1 MSSYIRMDVYIYT
14 RGSLTQWLIGTQLYR
29 YIYIYI
35 ETTQL
40 PVIHSS
46 TNNYINVIKYLML
59 QHIRLPALIKDW
71 RRYITNQQ
79 NNIN

>member
-1 MSSYIRMDVYIYT
+1 MNKNINVFIYQNGCIYIYSRFT
-14 RGSLTQWLIGTQLYR
+14 YSMINWDTVV
-29 YIYIYI
+29 YI

-59 QHIRLPALIKDW
+59 QHIRLPALIKD
-71 RRYITNQQ
+71 
-79 NNIN
+79 